1 MSLATDRPVL
11 VLVVIEIFIITGIY
25 SAESVT
31 RYPDAIFHFA
41 GVVQYAEGALSSL
54 RHLVVGT
61 RLVLCVEL
69 GQQRLVGR
77 AGETRSR
84 DRTNLN

>member
-1 MSLATDRPVL
+1 MSLATDRSVL

-41 GVVQYAEGALSSL
+41 GVVQYAERALFSL
-54 RHLVVGT
+54 WHLVIRA
-61 RLVLCVEL
+61 RLVLRVEL
-69 GQQRLVGR
+69 GQQ
-77 AGETRSR
+77 
-84 DRTNLN
+84 